1 MDEKILGV
9 VDLGSNSF
17 HLAIVQEDNGRLVV
31 IDRMKSMVQLA
42 YGLTEDKQLL
52 PEAREKALNCL
63 AQFGERLAEIDRHNI
78 RVVGTNTLRQL
89 KDKSFIREAE
99 KALGVPIEIIS
110 GREEARLIYLGV
122 IQYVDLHDQL
132 ALVIDI
138 GGGSTEL
145 VLGDKDKILR
155 ASSLEIGCVRLS
167 KQFFIDDKISKKQ
180 VQSASLYLENE
191 LLPFNSNLT
200 TEPCQ
205 YFGASGTIKTLREMI
220 LQENLGEDNITI
232 EALKKLLKILLSLG
246 TVRAIERRFDLTTE
260 RARVICGGLLILKA
274 VMEKFSINDIQAV
287 DTALR
292 EGIILDLLGRIHK
305 EDMRDL
311 TIESLVHRFGANI
324 EQAKR
329 VEVTSLYMA
338 NKINLS
344 TELLTDPKRYLS
356 WASLLHEIG
365 LAISYH
371 RHYKHSAYL
380 IEHADLDGFSRTD
393 QKIIAAILY
402 NHKRRFNLDD
412 FEYLPDFVVPLTLIL
427 RLSVLLH
434 RSREPQ
440 PMPEFDFSYEKKQIS
455 LKFPQGWIE
464 EHPLIQQDLELERE
478 WLEEFKLDI
487 NWQ

>member
-42 YGLTEDKQLL
+42 YGLTEDKQIHT
-52 PEAREKALNCL
+52 ETRNKAMNCL
-63 AQFGERLAEIDRHNI
+63 AQFGERLAEIDRKNI
-78 RVVGTNTLRQL
+78 RAVGTNTLRQL
-89 KDKSFIREAE
+89 KDKSFMEEAQA
-99 KALGVPIEIIS
+99 ALGVPIEIIS
-110 GREEARLIYLGV
+110 GKEEARLIYLGV
-122 IQYVDLHDQL
+122 IQYVDLHDQQ

-145 VLGDKDKILR
+145 VLGDKDNILR
-155 ASSLEIGCVRLS
+155 SSSLEIGCVRLS
-167 KQFFIDDKISKKQ
+167 KQFFPEDKFTKKQ
-180 VQSASLYLENE
+180 VQAAVLYLDNE
-191 LLPFNSNLT
+191 LLPLNHHLT
-200 TEPCQ
+200 SSPCQ

-220 LQENLGEDNITI
+220 QQENFGDDNITI

-274 VMEKFSINDIQAV
+274 VMEKFELDSVQPV

-329 VEVTSLYMA
+329 VKATALYMA
-338 NKINLS
+338 NKISL
-344 TELLTDPKRYLS
+344 TTQLLTDPRRYLS

-380 IEHADLDGFSRTD
+380 VEHADLDGFSRSD

-412 FEYLPDFVVPLTLIL
+412 FEYLPEFVVPLTLIL

-440 PMPEFDFSYEKKQIS
+440 PLPEFEFTYEKRKVT
-455 LKFPQGWIE
+455 LTFPKGWIE
-464 EHPLIQQDLELERE
+464 EHPLILQDLILERE
-478 WLEEFKLDI
+478 WLEEFKLKFD
-487 NWQ
+487 WQ

>member
-42 YGLTEDKQLL
+42 YGLTSDKQIL
-52 PEAREKALNCL
+52 PEVKEKALVCL
-63 AQFGERLAEIDRHNI
+63 AQFGERLAEIDRQNI

-89 KDKSFIREAE
+89 KDKSFIHEAE
-99 KALGVPIEIIS
+99 SALGVPIEIIS
-110 GREEARLIYLGV
+110 GKEEARLIYLGV
-122 IQYVDLHDQL
+122 IQYVDLRDQL

-145 VLGDKDKILR
+145 VLGDKDKIIR
-155 ASSLEIGCVRLS
+155 SNSLEIGCVRLS
-167 KQFFIDDKISKKQ
+167 RQFFSDDKISKKQ
-180 VQSASLYLENE
+180 VQAASLFLENE
-191 LLPFNSNLT
+191 LLPINKHLT
-200 TEPCQ
+200 TDACQ

-220 LQENLGEDNITI
+220 EQEDLGDNRITT
-232 EALKKLLKILLSLG
+232 ESLRQLLKILLSLG
-246 TVRAIERRFDLTTE
+246 TVRAIERRFDLSTE
-260 RARVICGGLLILKA
+260 RARVICAGLLILKA
-274 VMEKFSINDIQAV
+274 IMIEFNLDIVQPV

-311 TIESLVHRFGANI
+311 TIESLVHRFGANL

-329 VEVTSLYMA
+329 VEATSIYMA
-338 NKINLS
+338 NKID
-344 TELLTDPKRYLS
+344 LLTRQLTEPQRYLS

-393 QKIIAAILY
+393 QKIIATILY

-412 FEYLPDFVVPLTLIL
+412 FEYLPDFVIPLTLIL
-427 RLSVLLH
+427 RISVLLH
-434 RSREPQ
+434 RNREPQ
-440 PMPEFDFSYEKKQIS
+440 PMPDFDFTYEKKKIT
-455 LKFPQGWIE
+455 LTFPKNWIE
-464 EHPLIQQDLELERE
+464 THPLIQQDLEFERE
-478 WLEEFKLDI
+478 WLKEFNLNI
-487 NWQ
+487 EWH

>member
-42 YGLTEDKQLL
+42 YGLTPDKHIHT
-52 PEAREKALNCL
+52 EVKEKALACL
-63 AQFGERLAEIDRHNI
+63 AQFGERLAEIDRQNI

-89 KDKSFIREAE
+89 KDKTFMQEAE
-99 KALGVPIEIIS
+99 AALGVPIEIIS
-110 GREEARLIYLGV
+110 GKEEARLIYLGV

-145 VLGDKDKILR
+145 VLGDKDKIIR
-155 ASSLEIGCVRLS
+155 SNSLEIGCVRLS
-167 KQFFIDDKISKKQ
+167 KQFFADDKISKKQ
-180 VQSASLYLENE
+180 VQAASLFLENE
-191 LLPFNSNLT
+191 LLPFSAHLT
-200 TEPCQ
+200 DLPCQ

-220 LQENLGEDNITI
+220 EQEDLGDDGITVSSLQ
-232 EALKKLLKILLSLG
+232 KLLKILLSLA
-246 TVRAIERRFDLTTE
+246 TVRAIERRFDLSTE
-260 RARVICGGLLILKA
+260 RAKVICGGLLILKA
-274 VMEKFSINDIQAV
+274 IMVKFNLDVLQPV

-311 TIESLVHRFGANI
+311 TIESLVHRFGANM

-329 VEVTSLYMA
+329 VETTSLYMV
-338 NKINLS
+338 NKIDLS
-344 TELLTDPKRYLS
+344 TSQLTSPQRYLS

-412 FEYLPDFVVPLTLIL
+412 FEYLPDFVIPLTLIL
-427 RLSVLLH
+427 RISVLLH
-434 RSREPQ
+434 RSRESQ
-440 PMPEFDFSYEKKQIS
+440 PLPEFDFTYHKKNITLTFPEK
-455 LKFPQGWIE
+455 WME
-464 EHPLIQQDLELERE
+464 DHPLIQQDLELEQE
-478 WLEEFKLDI
+478 WLNEFNFKI
-487 NWQ
+487 EWR

>member
-52 PEAREKALNCL
+52 PEVREKALNCL

-89 KDKSFIREAE
+89 KDKSFIRDAE
-99 KALGVPIEIIS
+99 TALGVPIEIIS
-110 GREEARLIYLGV
+110 GKEEARLIYLGV
-122 IQYVDLHDQL
+122 IQFVDLHDQQAL
-132 ALVIDI
+132 AIDI

-145 VLGDKDKILR
+145 VLGERDKILR
-155 ASSLEIGCVRLS
+155 SNSLEIGCVRLS
-167 KQFFIDDKISKKQ
+167 KQFFSDEKISKKQ
-180 VQSASLYLENE
+180 VNAASLYLDNE
-191 LLPFNSNLT
+191 LLPLNHNLIDK
-200 TEPCQ
+200 PCQ
-205 YFGASGTIKTLREMI
+205 NFGASGTIKTLKEMI
-220 LQENLGEDNITI
+220 QQENLGDDNITTD
-232 EALKKLLKILLSLG
+232 ALKKLLKTLLSLG
-246 TVRAIERRFDLTTE
+246 SVRAIERRFDLSTE
-260 RARVICGGLLILKA
+260 RAKVICGGLLILKS
-274 VMEKFSINDIQAV
+274 VMEKLHLDVVQPV

-329 VEVTSLYMA
+329 VEATSLYMA
-338 NKINLS
+338 EKINLNS
-344 TELLTDPKRYLS
+344 ELLTNPKRYLS

-380 IEHADLDGFSRTD
+380 VEHADLDGFSRTD
-393 QKIIAAILY
+393 QKIIAVILY

-412 FEYLPDFVVPLTLIL
+412 FDYLPDFVISLTLIL

-434 RSREPQ
+434 RSRESQ
-440 PMPEFDFSYEKKQIS
+440 PLPDFDFSYEKRIIT
-455 LKFPQGWIE
+455 LTFPKNWLE
-464 EHPLIQQDLELERE
+464 EHPLIQQDLELERG
-478 WLEEFKLDI
+478 WLEEFKLNI

>member
-42 YGLTEDKQLL
+42 YGLTPDKRIHEEVKQ
-52 PEAREKALNCL
+52 KALSCL
-63 AQFGERLAEIDRHNI
+63 AQFGERLAEIDRKNI

-89 KDKSFIREAE
+89 KDKTFIQEAE
-99 KALGVPIEIIS
+99 AALGVPIEIIS
-110 GREEARLIYLGV
+110 GKEEARLIYLGV

-155 ASSLEIGCVRLS
+155 SSSLEMGCVRLS
-167 KQFFIDDKISKKQ
+167 KQFFTDDKISKKQ
-180 VQSASLYLENE
+180 VQAACLFLENE
-191 LLPFNSNLT
+191 LLPFNAHLT
-200 TEPCQ
+200 DHPCQ
-205 YFGASGTIKTLREMI
+205 YFGASGTIKTLGEMI
-220 LQENLGEDNITI
+220 EQEDLGNDGITVTSLQQ
-232 EALKKLLKILLSLG
+232 LLKILISLA
-246 TVRAIERRFDLTTE
+246 TVKAIERRFDLSAE

-274 VMEKFSINDIQAV
+274 IMVKFNLDVIQPV

-329 VEVTSLYMA
+329 VETTSLYMA
-338 NKINLS
+338 NKIDLS
-344 TELLTDPKRYLS
+344 TKQLTSPQRYLS

-393 QKIIAAILY
+393 QKIIATILY

-412 FEYLPDFVVPLTLIL
+412 FEYLPDFVIPLTLIL
-427 RLSVLLH
+427 RISVLLH
-434 RSREPQ
+434 RSRESQ
-440 PMPEFDFSYEKKQIS
+440 PLPEFDFTYSKKNITLTFPEK
-455 LKFPQGWIE
+455 WMVD
-464 EHPLIQQDLELERE
+464 HPLIQQDLELEQE
-478 WLEEFKLDI
+478 WLSEFNFKI
-487 NWQ
+487 EWQ

>member
-42 YGLTEDKQLL
+42 YGLT
-52 PEAREKALNCL
+52 PEKLIHPNTREKALTCL
-63 AQFGERLAEIDRHNI
+63 AQFGERLAEIDRKNI

-89 KDKSFIREAE
+89 KDPSFMREAE
-99 KALGVPIEIIS
+99 AALGVPIEIIS
-110 GREEARLIYLGV
+110 GKEEARLIYLGV

-145 VLGDKDKILR
+145 VLGDKDKLLR
-155 ASSLEIGCVRLS
+155 SSSLEVGCVRLA
-167 KQFFIDDKISKKQ
+167 KQFFFDDKISKKQ
-180 VQSASLYLENE
+180 VHAAALYLETE
-191 LLPFNSNLT
+191 LQPLHPHLT
-200 TEPCQ
+200 SDPCQ
-205 YFGASGTIKTLREMI
+205 YFGASGTIRTLREMI
-220 LQENLGEDNITI
+220 EQENLGEEEITAT
-232 EALKKLLKILLSLG
+232 ALKKLLKILLSLG

-260 RARVICGGLLILKA
+260 RARVICSGLLILKA
-274 VMEKFSINDIQAV
+274 VMEKFNLEVVQPV

-292 EGIILDLLGRIHK
+292 EGMVLDLLGRIHK

-329 VEVTSLYMA
+329 VEATSLYMVD
-338 NKINLS
+338 KIELS
-344 TELLTDPKRYLS
+344 APYLTSPRRYLG

-380 IEHADLDGFSRTD
+380 VEHADLDGFSRTD
-393 QKIIAAILY
+393 QKILAAILY
-402 NHKRRFNLDD
+402 NHKRRFNPDD
-412 FEYLPDFVVPLTLIL
+412 FEYLPDFTIPLTLIL
-427 RLSVLLH
+427 RISVLLH

-440 PMPEFDFSYEKKQIS
+440 PMPEFDFQYAKKKIT
-455 LKFPQGWIE
+455 LTFPPHWLD
-464 EHPLIQQDLELERE
+464 EHPLIQQDLQLERDWLKEAGIKIE
-478 WLEEFKLDI
+478 WE
-487 NWQ
+487 